1 MKIISRITNMRKT
14 IVFKLILAVIVIFL
28 AMISILYISIN
39 YYQSYAMERL
49 LERMQLDLNNV
60 EATKEDALLIF
71 RSDEIPSR
79 TEFLIYTAIIS
90 LGVTGIGIIT
100 FYIVIRGVMKPLKQ
114 LTEKVSIMDI
124 EKASYEKNEFLME
137 TGDLEVQ
144 KLAKTLDR
152 AFSEIYDGYERQK
165 KFSINVAH
173 EVRTPLAILSARIDV
188 FKKKRLGGDG
198 EIDSFVNSI
207 QDNIIRLSEMVE
219 SIMLLSTN
227 RELQKRE
234 VCLNEIFDEIF
245 FDLEDMALQ
254 NNVRLIIKGDDVVLN
269 TDDQIL
275 ERGLFNIIE
284 NGIKY
289 NEYGGCVEVNVK
301 AEEDNVRIKISD
313 TGVGICDEDKLRI
326 FDLFYRVDESRNR
339 GTGGCGIGLAL
350 VMHIVG
356 RLGGTV
362 SVKDNIPKGSIFEI
376 ILPIK

>member
-198 EIDSFVNSI
+198 EIDSFANSI

-301 AEEDNVRIKISD
+301 AEEDTVRIKISD

>member
-100 FYIVIRGVMKPLKQ
+100 FYIVIRGVMEPLKQ

>member
-39 YYQSYAMERL
+39 YYQSYVMERL

-71 RSDEIPSR
+71 QSDEVPSR

-144 KLAKTLDR
+144 KLAMTLDR

-234 VCLNEIFDEIF
+234 VRLNEIFDEIF

-289 NEYGGCVEVNVK
+289 NEYGGCVEVDVK

>member
-144 KLAKTLDR
+144 KLAMTLDR

-234 VCLNEIFDEIF
+234 VRLNEIFDEIF

-289 NEYGGCVEVNVK
+289 NEYGGCVEVDVK

>member
-39 YYQSYAMERL
+39 YYQSYVMERL

-71 RSDEIPSR
+71 QSDEVPSR

-144 KLAKTLDR
+144 KLAMTLDR

-289 NEYGGCVEVNVK
+289 NEYGGCVEVDVK

>member
-1 MKIISRITNMRKT
+1 MK
-14 IVFKLILAVIVIFL
+14 F
-28 AMISILYISIN
+28 
-39 YYQSYAMERL
+39 
-49 LERMQLDLNNV
+49 
-60 EATKEDALLIF
+60 
-71 RSDEIPSR
+71 
-79 TEFLIYTAIIS
+79 
-90 LGVTGIGIIT
+90 
-100 FYIVIRGVMKPLKQ
+100 
-114 LTEKVSIMDI
+114 
-124 EKASYEKNEFLME
+124 
-137 TGDLEVQ
+137 
-144 KLAKTLDR
+144 
-152 AFSEIYDGYERQK
+152 
-165 KFSINVAH
+165 
-173 EVRTPLAILSARIDV
+173 
-188 FKKKRLGGDG
+188 
-198 EIDSFVNSI
+198 
-207 QDNIIRLSEMVE
+207 
-219 SIMLLSTN
+219 
-227 RELQKRE
+227 
-234 VCLNEIFDEIF
+234 F

-289 NEYGGCVEVNVK
+289 NEYGGCVEVDVK

>member
-100 FYIVIRGVMKPLKQ
+100 FYIVIRGVMEPLKQ

-124 EKASYEKNEFLME
+124 EKASYEKNAFLME

>member
-144 KLAKTLDR
+144 KLAMTLDR

-234 VCLNEIFDEIF
+234 VRLNEIFDEIF
-245 FDLEDMALQ
+245 F
-254 NNVRLIIKGDDVVLN
+254 
-269 TDDQIL
+269 
-275 ERGLFNIIE
+275 
-284 NGIKY
+284 
-289 NEYGGCVEVNVK
+289 
-301 AEEDNVRIKISD
+301 
-313 TGVGICDEDKLRI
+313 
-326 FDLFYRVDESRNR
+326 
-339 GTGGCGIGLAL
+339 
-350 VMHIVG
+350 
-356 RLGGTV
+356 
-362 SVKDNIPKGSIFEI
+362 
-376 ILPIK
+376 